1 VHGITTGASD
11 VTDKVRVEISGAP
24 QTMLATLYGR
34 AADAAAEHPILGDTF
49 AKDLVSRLDYDWSKT
64 GLTTRHA
71 SSLTMRSAHFD
82 NWARQFLAAHERA
95 VVLHLG
101 CGLDSRVFR
110 LNPGAGV
117 EWYDVDYPDVIALC
131 ERLYPSREHHHLV
144 PASVTDPAWLQAI
157 PPDRPAL
164 LLAEGLTMYLT
175 EQDGVAVLER
185 VVEHFC
191 SGELQFDVLNWFG
204 ILGQKLNPVVRRS
217 GATMSW
223 AINGPADILRAV
235 PGVRLLAA
243 ISAFDAETFRQMTN
257 QQSAVYRLLARA
269 VALIPTVR
277 ATSQYLRFGF

>member
-1 VHGITTGASD
+1 M
-11 VTDKVRVEISGAP
+11 TDKVRVEISGAP

-117 EWYDVDYPDVIALC
+117 E
-131 ERLYPSREHHHLV
+131 
-144 PASVTDPAWLQAI
+144 
-157 PPDRPAL
+157 
-164 LLAEGLTMYLT
+164 
-175 EQDGVAVLER
+175 
-185 VVEHFC
+185 
-191 SGELQFDVLNWFG
+191 
-204 ILGQKLNPVVRRS
+204 
-217 GATMSW
+217 
-223 AINGPADILRAV
+223 
-235 PGVRLLAA
+235 
-243 ISAFDAETFRQMTN
+243 
-257 QQSAVYRLLARA
+257 
-269 VALIPTVR
+269 
-277 ATSQYLRFGF
+277 